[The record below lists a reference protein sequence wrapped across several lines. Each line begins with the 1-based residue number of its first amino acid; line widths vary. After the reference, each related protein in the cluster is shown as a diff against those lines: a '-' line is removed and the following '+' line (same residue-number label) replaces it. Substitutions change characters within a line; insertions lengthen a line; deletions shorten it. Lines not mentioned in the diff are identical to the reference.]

1 MSKDKESIYIP
12 LPDKDSPSDFSFET
26 QENAFHLLQQ
36 SFSKITETI
45 TRQMA
50 STEAV
55 TNILTSAVENLRE
68 SISNAINTEIVTQ
81 ALVAGLQEFKN
92 SIAKTVASFDLPDFT
107 EEERQ
112 KILESHE
119 KWGKY
124 GWTWIPSAPIKIFHA
139 PPLDI
144 DDANTKAEQYCSSEE
159 IEETFQ
165 KLRTYNLQQN
175 DLESAI
181 YCYHNEQYKACAL
194 LLFGLIEAP
203 LIKRQKSA
211 KPKVGSKAV
220 DRIKGQINEEE
231 KSKLFFT
238 VLCCTNLFSCLEK
251 VFENAHDF
259 KVEPFVINRNFVAH
273 GMSTRRIEKRDC
285 IQLFFILQNLLQFL
299 DFWDRTE

>member
-1 MSKDKESIYIP
+1 MSDLKTENTVSTP
-12 LPDKDSPSDFSFET
+12 VNPPSQENIDTFTTVQENITRMAENFLKSFEVAQVIADKIYPIVEGLGKAT
-26 QENAFHLLQQ
+26 IKAYEIANAMQPMLDFTKQLSVSLA
-36 SFSKITETI
+36 KMI
-45 TRQMA
+45 A
-50 STEAV
+50 
-55 TNILTSAVENLRE
+55 NINLP
-68 SISNAINTEIVTQ
+68 TY
-81 ALVAGLQEFKN
+81 
-92 SIAKTVASFDLPDFT
+92 T

-112 KILESHE
+112 QIVESHQ

-124 GWTWIPSAPIKIFHA
+124 GWSWLPSAPINFFHT
-139 PPLDI
+139 PPLSF
-144 DDANTKAEQYCSSEE
+144 DDANAKAEQYCSSEE

-165 KLRTYNLQQN
+165 KLRTFNLQKD

-181 YCYHNEQYKACAL
+181 YCYQNEQYKACAL

-203 LIKRQKSA
+203 LIRKQKND

-220 DRIKGQINEEE
+220 NRIKGQINEEE

-238 VLCCTNLFSCLEK
+238 ILCCTNLFSCLDK
-251 VFENAHDF
+251 VFESAHDF

-299 DFWDRTE
+299 DFWDGKE